1 MMDEVRKPDGTETLP
16 NLGVSIAQAS
26 SDVTRR
32 FCEQG
37 HSVAK
42 TMDEW
47 NSEVSQFLTHRVAR
61 NGEAMGRLTKCQN
74 LPDAFAIQTQW
85 VQDATDD
92 YLKEMSR
99 LIEINSK
106 IMSGLLLSR
115 AN

>member
-37 HSVAK
+37 QSVAK

-61 NGEAMGRLTKCQN
+61 NGETMGRLTKCQN

>member
-1 MMDEVRKPDGTETLP
+1 M
-16 NLGVSIAQAS
+16 
-26 SDVTRR
+26 
-32 FCEQG
+32 
-37 HSVAK
+37 AK
-42 TMDEW
+42 TIGEL
-47 NSEVSQFLTHRVAR
+47 NSEVSKFLTHRVAR
-61 NGEAMGRLTKCQN
+61 NGETMGRLTKCQS